1 MRACQT
7 DTQPPSFVH
16 LTLAFRG
23 LAHGFAFHGLVQYT
37 AWHALP
43 PDCPHCN
50 VRLRP
55 SSLPELP
62 WLKSLQQSRR
72 ARAAARSSRQDYAP
86 VFVDDQDR
94 YRDDVESGGRD
105 TPAETEEDRQAPQ
118 PDAVDVTR
126 KDRKGKAAADSPW
139 GA

>member
-1 MRACQT
+1 M
-7 DTQPPSFVH
+7 
-16 LTLAFRG
+16 
-23 LAHGFAFHGLVQYT
+23 
-37 AWHALP
+37 
-43 PDCPHCN
+43 
-50 VRLRP
+50 RLRP

-72 ARAAARSSRQDYAP
+72 ARAAAAARSNRQGYAP

-105 TPAETEEDRQAPQ
+105 TPAETEEDRQGPQ

>member
-1 MRACQT
+1 MIST
-7 DTQPPSFVH
+7 DVSIANLNHSFVH

-37 AWHALP
+37 AWHTLP

-62 WLKSLQQSRR
+62 WLKYFQQSRR
-72 ARAAARSSRQDYAP
+72 RADYAP

-94 YRDDVESGGRD
+94 YRDDVESGGA
-105 TPAETEEDRQAPQ
+105 TPAEEAEEQLQ
-118 PDAVDVTR
+118 PDAVEVTR
-126 KDRKGKAAADSPW
+126 KDRKGKAAVGESPW